1 MIHHCSA
8 FKFLFIMRVWGMMD
22 AYVKLIN
29 ETVGYAVVL
38 SNDNNQRLWVEM
50 DKNSMSYFSWSV
62 YL

>member
-1 MIHHCSA
+1 
-8 FKFLFIMRVWGMMD
+8 MRVWGMMD